1 MQTTSHILM
10 IRPVAFGLNMQTV
23 DSNTFQNKAAL
34 QKNVQENALLEFD
47 DLVDKLRSAEIDV
60 IVIEDTLLPH
70 KPDYIFPNNWVSFHN
85 DGTVF
90 LYAMEAE
97 NRRTERRL
105 DIINQLEERFSVS
118 DIIDL
123 SNYEKQNKYLEGTG
137 SMILDRDH
145 KIAYACLSSR
155 THPEVLKDFCKGSG
169 YTALTFQAY
178 DENRK
183 PIYHTNVMMCMGDKF
198 VVICLEAITDLSE
211 RNKLIAS
218 FKSANKEII
227 NLSFNQVKHYA
238 GNMLLVEN
246 KVGEKFLIMSGSA
259 YRILNEE
266 QKQQIERYAKIIY
279 ADLKTIEENGGGSA
293 RCMLA
298 EVHLPLI
305 MQ

>member
-10 IRPVAFGLNMQTV
+10 IKPVAFGLNLQTAG
-23 DSNTFQNKAAL
+23 SNAFQNKAAL
-34 QKNVQENALLEFD
+34 QQNVQENALKEFNG
-47 DLVDKLRSAEIDV
+47 LVDKLRLAGIDV
-60 IVIEDTLLPH
+60 IVIEDTLMPH
-70 KPDYIFPNNWVSFHN
+70 KPDSIFPNNWVSFHN

-90 LYAMEAE
+90 LFAMEAE

-105 DIINQLEERFSVS
+105 DIIEQLRNRFVVS
-118 DIIDL
+118 DIVDL
-123 SNYEKQNKYLEGTG
+123 SIFEKRNKYLEGTG
-137 SMILDRDH
+137 SMVLDHDN

-155 THPEVLKDFCKGSG
+155 THPEVLDSFCDKSG
-169 YTALTFQAY
+169 YTPLTFRAY
-178 DENRK
+178 DEGQK

-198 VVICLEAITDLSE
+198 AVICLEAITDLSE

-227 NLSFNQVKHYA
+227 NLSFTQVKHYA

-305 MQ
+305 IQ

>member
-10 IRPVAFGLNMQTV
+10 IRPVAFGLNLQTAG
-23 DSNTFQNKAAL
+23 SNVFQNKAAL
-34 QKNVQENALLEFD
+34 QQNVQENALKEFNG
-47 DLVDKLRSAEIDV
+47 LVDKLCLAGIDV
-60 IVIEDTLLPH
+60 IVIEDTLMPH
-70 KPDYIFPNNWVSFHN
+70 KPYSIFPNNWVSFHN

-90 LYAMEAE
+90 LFAMEAE

-105 DIINQLEERFSVS
+105 DIIEQLRNRFVVS
-118 DIIDL
+118 DIVDL
-123 SNYEKQNKYLEGTG
+123 SIFEKRNNYLEGTG
-137 SMILDRDH
+137 SMVLDHDN

-155 THPEVLKDFCKGSG
+155 THPEVLDSFCDKSG
-169 YTALTFQAY
+169 YTPLTFRAY
-178 DENRK
+178 DEGQK
-183 PIYHTNVMMCMGDKF
+183 PIYHSNVMMCMGDKF
-198 VVICLEAITDLSE
+198 AVICLEAITDLSE

-218 FKSANKEII
+218 FKSAKKEII
-227 NLSFNQVKHYA
+227 NLSFTQVKHYA

-305 MQ
+305 IQ

>member
-10 IRPVAFGLNMQTV
+10 IKPVDFGLNLQTAG
-23 DSNTFQNKAAL
+23 SNVFQNKAAL
-34 QKNVQENALLEFD
+34 QQNVQENALKEFNG
-47 DLVDKLRSAEIDV
+47 LVDKLRLAGIDV
-60 IVIEDTLLPH
+60 IVIEDTLMPH
-70 KPDYIFPNNWVSFHN
+70 KPDSIFPNNWVSFHN

-90 LYAMEAE
+90 LFAMEAE

-105 DIINQLEERFSVS
+105 DIIEQLRNRFVVS
-118 DIIDL
+118 DIVDL
-123 SNYEKQNKYLEGTG
+123 SIFEKRNKYLEGTG
-137 SMILDRDH
+137 SMVLDRDN

-155 THPEVLKDFCKGSG
+155 THPEVLDSFCDKSG
-169 YTALTFQAY
+169 YTPLTFRAY
-178 DENRK
+178 DEGQK

-198 VVICLEAITDLSE
+198 AVICLEAITDLSE

-218 FKSANKEII
+218 FKSAKKEII
-227 NLSFNQVKHYA
+227 NLSFTQVKHYA

-305 MQ
+305 IQ

>member
-10 IRPVAFGLNMQTV
+10 IKPVAFGLNLQTAG
-23 DSNTFQNKAAL
+23 SNAFQNKAAL
-34 QKNVQENALLEFD
+34 QQNVQENALKEFNG
-47 DLVDKLRSAEIDV
+47 LVDKLRLAGIDV
-60 IVIEDTLLPH
+60 IVIEDTLMPH
-70 KPDYIFPNNWVSFHN
+70 KPDSIFPNNWVSFHN

-90 LYAMEAE
+90 LFAMEAE

-105 DIINQLEERFSVS
+105 DIIEQLRNRFVVS
-118 DIIDL
+118 DIVDL
-123 SNYEKQNKYLEGTG
+123 SIFEKRNNYLEGTG
-137 SMILDRDH
+137 SMVLDHDN

-155 THPEVLKDFCKGSG
+155 THPEVLDSFCDKSG
-169 YTALTFQAY
+169 YTPLTFRAY
-178 DENRK
+178 DEGQK

-198 VVICLEAITDLSE
+198 AVICLEAITDLSE

-218 FKSANKEII
+218 FKSAKKEII
-227 NLSFNQVKHYA
+227 NLSFTQVKHYA

-305 MQ
+305 IQ

>member
-305 MQ
+305 IQ

>member
-1 MQTTSHILM
+1 M
-10 IRPVAFGLNMQTV
+10 IKPVAFGLNLQTAG
-23 DSNTFQNKAAL
+23 SNAFQNKAAL
-34 QKNVQENALLEFD
+34 QQNVQENALKEFNG
-47 DLVDKLRSAEIDV
+47 LVDKLRLAGIDV
-60 IVIEDTLLPH
+60 IVIEDTLMPH
-70 KPDYIFPNNWVSFHN
+70 KPDSIFPNNWVSFHN

-90 LYAMEAE
+90 LFAMEAE

-105 DIINQLEERFSVS
+105 DIIEQLRNRFVVS
-118 DIIDL
+118 DIVDFSIF
-123 SNYEKQNKYLEGTG
+123 EKRNKYLEGTG
-137 SMILDRDH
+137 SMVLDHDN

-155 THPEVLKDFCKGSG
+155 THPEVLDSFCDKSG
-169 YTALTFQAY
+169 YTPLTFRAY
-178 DENRK
+178 DEGQK

-198 VVICLEAITDLSE
+198 AVICLEAITDLSE
-211 RNKLIAS
+211 RNKLLAS
-218 FKSANKEII
+218 FKSAKKEII
-227 NLSFNQVKHYA
+227 NLSFTQVKHYA

-305 MQ
+305 IQ